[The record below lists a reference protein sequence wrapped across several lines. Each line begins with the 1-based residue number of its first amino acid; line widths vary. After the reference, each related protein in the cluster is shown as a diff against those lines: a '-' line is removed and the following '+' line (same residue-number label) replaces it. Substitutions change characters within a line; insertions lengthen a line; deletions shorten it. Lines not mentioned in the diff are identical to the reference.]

1 MNGFA
6 GRRAGSAA
14 VAALATLLAANP
26 AAVLGTPG
34 PGVEPFSC
42 SFAGSWTSCG
52 FAAQAKSPDRI
63 TGVEVAGVPG
73 VRLETLPGDERIAG
87 SGRAE
92 RTDLA
97 LSAQQSGCSEGA
109 EQWWTHALLFPDD
122 YTPPHA
128 TTADSW
134 PWGVV
139 FDFHQTGSEGQAN
152 FEIDVAG
159 SPPGMQF
166 AISAGPL
173 VSSGAPGS
181 PTRHFPVGPII
192 KNHWYRF
199 VYHIRWSSGRDGFFD
214 AWVDGARV
222 LDYRGPTL
230 YRGQGC
236 YLKLANYHTP
246 VGRAVAV
253 VHGQLAR
260 AATREALGLGSGLT
274 LRSPPREAGG
284 ALPGAVRR
292 AR

>member
-1 MNGFA
+1 MNGIA
-6 GRRAGSAA
+6 SRRPGSAT
-14 VAALATLLAANP
+14 VAALAALVAVHAVSAAGAP
-26 AAVLGTPG
+26 RADAA
-34 PGVEPFSC
+34 PFFC
-42 SFAGSWTSCG
+42 SFTRSFTSCG
-52 FAAQAKSPDRI
+52 FAPQAKSPDRI

-73 VRLETLPGDERIAG
+73 VRLETVPGDDRIAG

-97 LSAQQSGCSEGA
+97 LSAEETGCSPGA

-122 YTPPHA
+122 YTAPQA
-128 TTADSW
+128 TPADSW

-152 FEIDVAG
+152 FEIDVVG
-159 SPPGMQF
+159 KPPELQF
-166 AISAGPL
+166 AISAGPV

-214 AWVDGARV
+214 AWVDGRRV
-222 LDYRGPTL
+222 LEYRGATL
-230 YRGQGC
+230 YAEQSC

-246 VGRAVAV
+246 VGKPVAV
-253 VHGQLAR
+253 VHAHLVR
-260 AATREALGLGSGLT
+260 SATRETLGLG
-274 LRSPPREAGG
+274 P
-284 ALPGAVRR
+284 
-292 AR
+292 

>member
-1 MNGFA
+1 MNGIA
-6 GRRAGSAA
+6 ARRAGSAA
-14 VAALATLLAANP
+14 GVAVAAILAANP
-26 AAVLGTPG
+26 AAAPG
-34 PGVEPFSC
+34 AQGAPGAGAEPFSC
-42 SFAGSWTSCG
+42 SFARSWTSCG
-52 FAAQAKSPDRI
+52 FAAQARSPERI

-73 VRLETLPGDERIAG
+73 VRLETVPGDDRIAG

-97 LSAQQSGCSEGA
+97 LSAQQTGCSPGA
-109 EQWWTHALLFPDD
+109 EQWWTHALLFPDG

-128 TTADSW
+128 TAADSW

-152 FEIDVAG
+152 FEIDVTG
-159 SPPGMQF
+159 RPPELQF
-166 AISAGPL
+166 AISAGPV

-214 AWVDGARV
+214 AWVDDRRV

-230 YRGQGC
+230 YAGQGC

-246 VGRAVAV
+246 VGKPVAV
-253 VHGQLAR
+253 VHAHLVR
-260 AATREALGLGSGLT
+260 AATREALAIASLK
-274 LRSPPREAGG
+274 AGQ
-284 ALPGAVRR
+284 
-292 AR
+292 

>member
-6 GRRAGSAA
+6 ARRARSTAVAA
-14 VAALATLLAANP
+14 VAALLAANP
-26 AAVLGTPG
+26 AAAPGTPG
-34 PGVEPFSC
+34 AGVGPFVC
-42 SFAGSWTSCG
+42 SFAHSWTSCG

-63 TGVEVAGVPG
+63 TDVEVAGVPG

-97 LSAQQSGCSEGA
+97 LSAEQTGCSQGA

-128 TTADSW
+128 TAADSW

-152 FEIDVAG
+152 FEIDVVG
-159 SPPGMQF
+159 TPPGMQF
-166 AISAGPL
+166 AISAGPV

-181 PTRHFPVGPII
+181 PTRQFPVGPII

-199 VYHIRWSSGRDGFFD
+199 VYHIRWSSRPDGFFD
-214 AWVDGARV
+214 AWVDGRRV
-222 LDYRGPTL
+222 LDYRGATL
-230 YRGQGC
+230 YAGQGC

-246 VGRAVAV
+246 VGGPVAV
-253 VHGQLAR
+253 VHAQLAR
-260 AATREALGLGSGLT
+260 AATRETLGLTSLEGT
-274 LRSPPREAGG
+274 H
-284 ALPGAVRR
+284 
-292 AR
+292 

>member
-1 MNGFA
+1 M
-6 GRRAGSAA
+6 RAGSVAGSA
-14 VAALATLLAANP
+14 VAALLAVNSPVAICS
-26 AAVLGTPG
+26 AGAESGA
-34 PGVEPFSC
+34 FSC

-52 FAAQAKSPDRI
+52 FAAQARSPDRI

-73 VRLETLPGDERIAG
+73 VRLETVPGDERIAG

-97 LSAQQSGCSEGA
+97 LSPEETGCSQGA

-128 TTADSW
+128 TQADSW

-152 FEIDVAG
+152 FEIEVVG
-159 SPPGMQF
+159 KPPEVQF
-166 AISAGPL
+166 AISGGPV

-199 VYHIRWSSGRDGFFD
+199 VYHIRWSSQPEGFFD
-214 AWVDGARV
+214 AWVDGRRV

-230 YRGQGC
+230 YAGQGC

-246 VGRAVAV
+246 IGKPVAV
-253 VHGQLAR
+253 VHAHLVR
-260 AATREALGLGSGLT
+260 AATRDALGL
-274 LRSPPREAGG
+274 SP
-284 ALPGAVRR
+284 
-292 AR
+292 